1 MEKIKP
7 RVTSTQI
14 IYPKNDRK
22 CLQFTD
28 FQLNFASMN
37 FSDSFFQL
45 LFAVAITFGVAGH
58 AAATESLSPQQQ
70 PWPAEEPSLLERY
83 TTNAQDLILKGLEL
97 VGINYRFGGT
107 NPDSGLDCSGFV
119 QIVFKDALG
128 KLLPRTAK
136 EQSQVGDEV
145 SRNELKPGDL
155 VFFNTMRHAF
165 SHVGIYLG
173 DNHFVHAPRTGS
185 EIRVED
191 MSQSYWA
198 KRYNGARRVLQ
209 R

>member
-1 MEKIKP
+1 M
-7 RVTSTQI
+7 TFTQI
-14 IYPKNDRK
+14 IYPENDRK
-22 CLQFTD
+22 CLQSAD
-28 FQLNFASMN
+28 FQLNSALMN

-45 LFAVAITFGVAGH
+45 LFAVAITLGVAGH
-58 AAATESLSPQQQ
+58 AAAAEQPFPPQQ

-198 KRYNGARRVLQ
+198 KRYNGTRRVLQ

>member
-1 MEKIKP
+1 M
-7 RVTSTQI
+7 TFTQI
-14 IYPKNDRK
+14 IYPENGRK
-22 CLQFTD
+22 CLQSAD
-28 FQLNFASMN
+28 FQLNFALMN

-58 AAATESLSPQQQ
+58 AAAAEQSFPPQQ

-107 NPDSGLDCSGFV
+107 NPNSGLDCSGFV

-173 DNHFVHAPRTGS
+173 DDHFVHAPRTGS

>member
-1 MEKIKP
+1 MLLKMF
-7 RVTSTQI
+7 Q
-14 IYPKNDRK
+14 N
-22 CLQFTD
+22 CLHPAD
-28 FQLNFASMN
+28 FELNFAPMN
-37 FSDSFFQL
+37 FSSPFFQL
-45 LFAVAITFGVAGH
+45 LFAALLALCVAGR
-58 AAATESLSPQQQ
+58 AAAAESPLPPPALPQHPPQQ

-128 KLLPRTAK
+128 KLLPRTAR

-198 KRYNGARRVLQ
+198 KRYNGARRVLK

>member
-1 MEKIKP
+1 
-7 RVTSTQI
+7 
-14 IYPKNDRK
+14 
-22 CLQFTD
+22 
-28 FQLNFASMN
+28 MN
-37 FSDSFFQL
+37 FSRLIFQL
-45 LFAVAITFGVAGH
+45 FFVAAIALGAIRQAT
-58 AAATESLSPQQQ
+58 ATEQQYSQQ
-70 PWPAEEPSLLERY
+70 PLRPTEEPSLLERY
-83 TTNAQDLILKGLEL
+83 TTSAQDLILKGLEL
-97 VGINYRFGGT
+97 VGINYRLGGT

-119 QIVFKDALG
+119 QIVFRDSLG

-155 VFFNTMRHAF
+155 VFFNTMRRAF

-173 DNHFVHAPRTGS
+173 DNHFVHAPRTGG
-185 EIRVED
+185 EVRVED
-191 MSQSYWA
+191 MSQGYWV